1 MFAGRK
7 KREREGEFNSITEGK
22 KKKNLFI
29 SSRKSCAST
38 ADHIGRVATCQARE
52 AAKYKVRY

>member
-22 KKKNLFI
+22 KKKTFLLAHANPVLLLLI
-29 SSRKSCAST
+29 ILVELPPVRLERQQST
-38 ADHIGRVATCQARE
+38 
-52 AAKYKVRY
+52 K